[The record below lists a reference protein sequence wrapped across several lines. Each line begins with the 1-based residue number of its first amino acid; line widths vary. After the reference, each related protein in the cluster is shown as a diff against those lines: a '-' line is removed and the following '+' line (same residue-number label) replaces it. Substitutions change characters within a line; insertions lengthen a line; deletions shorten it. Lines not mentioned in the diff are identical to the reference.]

1 MFGSDTIVS
10 KELKARRQT
19 EKRIIRHL
27 SSK

>member
-19 EKRIIRHL
+19 EK
-27 SSK
+27 KDN